1 MAVAPT
7 PPIYHE
13 RQQLSRCSVHAVNNL
28 LGGPVYS
35 ARDFDAICEE
45 LNPSR
50 MANPHRDTEPP
61 PPTGVLAGLLVH
73 TTHAGASRLWG
84 LFGTTPHWL
93 AVRLLQVAGV
103 WRRVVLDS
111 TAPLRVLGAGV
122 GAGSVHEFVA
132 GVLAGGGHVLVVHR
146 LDVVPP

>member
-1 MAVAPT
+1 MARRAAHTVVSATAT
-7 PPIYHE
+7 PP
-13 RQQLSRCSVHAVNNL
+13 S
-28 LGGPVYS
+28 
-35 ARDFDAICEE
+35 
-45 LNPSR
+45 
-50 MANPHRDTEPP
+50 PHPPRPPPPPLPPPHPTRDTEPP

-103 WRRVVLDS
+103 WRWVVLDS
-111 TAPLRVLGAGV
+111 TVPLRVLGAGV